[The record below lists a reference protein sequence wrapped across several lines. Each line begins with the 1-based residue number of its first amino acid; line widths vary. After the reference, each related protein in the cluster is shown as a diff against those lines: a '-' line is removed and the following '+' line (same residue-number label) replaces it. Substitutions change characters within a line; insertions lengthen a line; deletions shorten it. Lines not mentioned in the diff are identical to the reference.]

1 MRHAVVLS
9 TGSHLPETEISND
22 ALRARFAEIAPD
34 FVDRIE
40 PKSGITKRFA
50 AKDDEATSDLATYAA
65 RQALARAGVDAS
77 EVDMILVGTDSPD
90 FITPST
96 SVVVQRKLG
105 AVNAGGFDVG
115 CACASFPTALA
126 AASGLIATQKSMR
139 YVLVVGAYMMRRL
152 ADPMDPI
159 SFLYGD
165 GAGAALVGASES
177 PGILGSVFYA
187 DGNLA
192 EDWCIAAGGTREPIS
207 KDAIDAGRHQVRM
220 GAKYPP
226 TVNDEGWPR
235 AARLL
240 AEQEGFRLDEV
251 DCFIFT
257 QVRRRTIE
265 KVMNS
270 LELPLDRAH
279 MVMDR
284 FGYTGSA
291 CIPMALDDAI
301 EAGRVGPGSLV
312 VMIGSGVGFH
322 QASTALRLTDDLF
335 TPSARKSS
343 ARRAS

>member
-9 TGSHLPETEISND
+9 TGSYLPEIEISND
-22 ALRARFAEIAPD
+22 VLRERFAQIAPD

-40 PKSGITKRFA
+40 AKSGILRRFA
-50 AKDDEATSDLATYAA
+50 AKDDEATSDLAARA
-65 RQALARAGVDAS
+65 GRQALARAGVDAT

-96 SVVVQRKLG
+96 SVVVQRKIG

-126 AASGLIATQKSMR
+126 AAAGLIATQKSMR
-139 YVLVVGAYMMRRL
+139 YILVIGAYMMRRL

-165 GAGAALVGASES
+165 GAGAALVGVSDT
-177 PGILGSVFYA
+177 PGVLGSVFYA
-187 DGNLA
+187 DGALA
-192 EDWCIAAGGTREPIS
+192 EDWCIAAGGTREPIT
-207 KDAIDAGRHQVRM
+207 KEAIDAGRHQVRM

-235 AARLL
+235 AAHLL
-240 AEQEGFRLDEV
+240 AEQEGFDLDEV

-265 KVMNS
+265 KVMHA
-270 LELPLDRAH
+270 LELPLERAH

-301 EAGRVGPGSLV
+301 EAGKVGPGSLV

-322 QASTALRLTDDLF
+322 QASTALRLTSDLRH
-335 TPSARKSS
+335 PRAKD
-343 ARRAS
+343 RAS